1 MDPEQSHVGTAGP
14 GPGVGHVLSPSH
26 PVKLGHVH
34 NHLQVF
40 QGAGGCGGQRK
51 DLEGAYIFM
60 RLWNRAACS
69 WLMHLGLSYERSK
82 CYLLS
87 HYTVRSLNSNLAF
100 CPYLIQTWFSDQ
112 VRTGP
117 PLLYQLSL
125 YHIPPGRM
133 PSLGQFWGQWLPA
146 AWKVSSGKQLMY
158 VQQSLWKSLGSHPT
172 AAAGVSQ
179 AVVHSYLPSEWGKS
193 SPWSL
198 ESVSSKR
205 PARNCEQRSQRKYV
219 ESARVPTAIR
229 FKYEI
234 NHLQIR

>member
-1 MDPEQSHVGTAGP
+1 MKGKDYQLQRKGLKKKVESARSLPKSIVHFLLSTRLDYTSQPPLLLVATAQSMDPEQSHVGTAGP

-100 CPYLIQTWFSDQ
+100 CPYLIQT
-112 VRTGP
+112 
-117 PLLYQLSL
+117 
-125 YHIPPGRM
+125 
-133 PSLGQFWGQWLPA
+133 
-146 AWKVSSGKQLMY
+146 
-158 VQQSLWKSLGSHPT
+158 
-172 AAAGVSQ
+172 
-179 AVVHSYLPSEWGKS
+179 
-193 SPWSL
+193 
-198 ESVSSKR
+198 
-205 PARNCEQRSQRKYV
+205 
-219 ESARVPTAIR
+219 
-229 FKYEI
+229 
-234 NHLQIR
+234 